1 MIIGLRQFCN
11 KIWNSYKFAMMN
23 IGSDFHYD
31 PANIKPDLLN
41 LADKWILAKLAAAS
55 ADINASFQTYMFCD
69 AAGNFQQFWVDCFC
83 DIYLEYSK
91 IALKADHR
99 ALHTKTIL

>member
-23 IGSDFHYD
+23 IGSDFQFD
-31 PANIKPDLLN
+31 PANIQPAQLN
-41 LADKWILAKLAAAS
+41 LADKWVLAKLAAA
-55 ADINASFQTYMFCD
+55 ARDINAAFQSYMFCD
-69 AAGNFQQFWVDCFC
+69 AATSFQTFWVDSFC

-91 IALKADHR
+91 IALKLEQR

>member
-1 MIIGLRQFCN
+1 VIIGLRQFCN

-31 PANIKPDLLN
+31 ASNIQPQLLN
-41 LADKWILAKLAAAS
+41 LADRWILNRLAAAS
-55 ADINASFQTYMFCD
+55 RDINTAFETYMFCD
-69 AAGNFQQFWVDCFC
+69 AAGSFQQFWVDSFC

-91 IALKADHR
+91 IALKSDQR